1 MSAIPSTGVRTR
13 HLTLTGVLP
22 RVGTSLAVAGGTVV
36 SLAPSLLPRSA
47 AVQGVLTGV
56 LVAAVW
62 GSTALI
68 GRLRPHA
75 RQSSTARLVAFVAA
89 GVALVWAVACAD
101 RWQNS
106 LRAAM
111 ALPTV
116 GLAHWIQVGLW
127 AAAVCLAVS
136 GIARGF
142 AAAARWLG
150 PARSTALAVTV
161 AALTWFVAVPGAT
174 SAAAQHFRDMS
185 AVVDPSLV
193 ASDGNSLVPWTTLGA
208 EGRRFVAGTS
218 DPRSIRTYVG
228 LDSAPDVDARASLA
242 VRDLD
247 RAGGFTR
254 GHVVVAVPTGSGW
267 IDGEAARG
275 IERRFGGDVAI
286 VGQQYSYAPSWV
298 TFLFGRTDAK
308 ESARALFG
316 AVSAH
321 VAALPQQERP
331 MVHVYGQSLGSV
343 GGSAILDD
351 TAAAT
356 STCSALWAGPPAGT
370 VHLGGATVLAN
381 SSDPVVWWSPTLLT
395 TAPDLTRTRVD
406 APVPQWI
413 PFVSFVQTTVD
424 LVFSLDAP
432 TGHGHRYGAD
442 QGLLMPGC

>member
-1 MSAIPSTGVRTR
+1 MSALPSPGVRTR
-13 HLTLTGVLP
+13 HLAATATLP
-22 RVGTSLAVAGGTVV
+22 RVGTSLAVSAGTMV

-47 AVQGVLTGV
+47 PVQGVLTGV
-56 LVAAVW
+56 LVATLW
-62 GSTALI
+62 GAAALI
-68 GRLRPHA
+68 GRLRPNN
-75 RQSSTARLVAFVAA
+75 RQGSTARLVALVAA
-89 GVALVWAVACAD
+89 GVAGAWAVACAD

-111 ALPTV
+111 ALPSV
-116 GLAHWIQVGLW
+116 GAAHWTQVGLW
-127 AAAVCLAVS
+127 AAAVCLVS
-136 GIARGF
+136 AGIARGL
-142 AAAARWLG
+142 AAAACRLG
-150 PARSTALAVTV
+150 PAGSTALAVTA

-174 SAAAQHFRDMS
+174 SAVAQHFRTTS
-185 AVVDPSLV
+185 AVVDPGLV
-193 ASDGNSLVPWTTLGA
+193 ASDGNSIVPWTTLGA
-208 EGRRFVAGTS
+208 EGRRFVAGAS

-228 LDSAPDVDARASLA
+228 LDSAPDVHARAALA

-298 TFLFGRTDAK
+298 TFLFGRSDAQ
-308 ESARALFG
+308 ESARALFA

-321 VAALPQQERP
+321 VAALPQEERP
-331 MVHVYGQSLGSV
+331 MVHVYGQSLGAV

-351 TAAAT
+351 AVTGTA
-356 STCSALWAGPPAGT
+356 TCSALWAGPPAGA

-381 SSDPVVWWSPTLLT
+381 SSDPVVWWSPALLT
-395 TAPDLTRTRVD
+395 SAPDLTRARVD

-442 QGLLMPGC
+442 QGLLPGC